1 LGGAEDGADSGAG
14 PPEGTGD
21 APAQKTWPPSS
32 GRDSATTTATAAG
45 VAFLV
50 LAALVAVGAAG
61 LWTAKETLPDE
72 DGFFTTPP
80 ASCSADTFAI
90 TSKNLRLHADGVAET
105 TPSLLLGDG
114 RVTVESR
121 YESSVFVGIAATDSV
136 DTYLGGVARTTMAP
150 ERAFE
155 ERRLPVCETTGGQA
169 PSAPPASLP
178 IWTTYSQG
186 EGRQVITWPFEEGD
200 WTVVVM
206 NADGSRGLDVTVD
219 AGATFPGFGMLLP
232 ALFLGAGVFLF
243 VGLVLVIS
251 PTSTPE

>member
-1 LGGAEDGADSGAG
+1 MTMHDRSA
-14 PPEGTGD
+14 PESPT
-21 APAQKTWPPSS
+21 SS
-32 GRDSATTTATAAG
+32 GRGPAATTATAAG
-45 VAFLV
+45 VVFLV
-50 LAALVAVGAAG
+50 LAAVLAVGAAG
-61 LWTAKETLPDE
+61 LWTAKETLRED

-90 TSKNLRLHADGVAET
+90 TSENLRLHVDGVDKL
-105 TPSLLLGDG
+105 TPSSLLGDG

-121 YESSVFVGIAATDSV
+121 SGSSIFVGVAATDSV
-136 DTYLGGVARTTMAP
+136 ESYLGGVGRTTMAP

-155 ERRLPVCETTGGQA
+155 ERRLPVCETSGGQA
-169 PSAPPASLP
+169 PSAAPASLP

-186 EGRQVITWPFEEGD
+186 KGPQVITWPFEKGD

-232 ALFLGAGVFLF
+232 ALLVGAGVFLLF
-243 VGLVLVIS
+243 GLSLVIGS
-251 PTSTPE
+251 TRTPE